1 MKGTPIHPI
10 WSLDRG
16 DWVPLGEMEPG
27 ETLASATGPATLLST
42 TTTTRPTPVYN
53 LEINRHHVY
62 QVGNLAV
69 LVHNSCPS
77 GAAVEEAIE
86 NGTLFTRRLRNNSRI
101 HHIASDK
108 DKIFTPQFEKLF
120 KEGGLDLQSA
130 WNRTRV
136 PNHVGPHGKFYNN
149 YVLERLQTAVAG
161 KSGTAYRKALLDE
174 LYQLRREIQNGDLGD
189 LLRAGA
195 SLDDVMRNF

>member
-1 MKGTPIHPI
+1 M
-10 WSLDRG
+10 
-16 DWVPLGEMEPG
+16 
-27 ETLASATGPATLLST
+27 
-42 TTTTRPTPVYN
+42 
-53 LEINRHHVY
+53 
-62 QVGNLAV
+62 Q
-69 LVHNSCPS
+69 
-77 GAAVEEAIE
+77 EALE
-86 NGTLFTRRLRNNSRI
+86 NGTLSTRPLRNNSQI

-108 DKIFTPQFEKLF
+108 DEVFAPQFEKLF

-136 PNHVGPHGKFYNN
+136 PGHVGPHGKFYNS

-161 KSGTAYRKALLDE
+161 KSDTAYRNALLDE

-195 SLDDVMRNF
+195 SLDDVMGNF